1 MWIHAHS
8 HDYKLVLILVCLQL
22 IIASLLLLD
31 LNKAL
36 EEMLGS
42 LAETLSLPNYEHVL
56 LKSLTSILCIP
67 KNIPREVC
75 GLPGVII
82 WNAHRLSNMHK
93 LPQKQGTGLQI
104 FHHSLNILLS
114 TFYQQDYMVY

>member
-8 HDYKLVLILVCLQL
+8 QDHELVLILVCLQL
-22 IIASLLLLD
+22 IIASLLLD

-56 LKSLTSILCIP
+56 LKSSTSILCIP
-67 KNIPREVC
+67 KNIPRDAC

-82 WNAHRLSNMHK
+82 
-93 LPQKQGTGLQI
+93 
-104 FHHSLNILLS
+104 
-114 TFYQQDYMVY
+114 